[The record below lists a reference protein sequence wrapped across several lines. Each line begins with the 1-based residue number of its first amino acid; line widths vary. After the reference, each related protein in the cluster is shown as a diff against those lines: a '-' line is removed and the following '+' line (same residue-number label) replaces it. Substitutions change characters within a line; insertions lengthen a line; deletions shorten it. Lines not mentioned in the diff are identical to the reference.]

1 MQHHPYRGA
10 FPLSILQDGYFML
23 CLLSIA
29 HQLQWNQSVDCH
41 WKSLLL
47 VIWSQVLI
55 FQNPPFFDDNN
66 LEDSPL
72 CAFVG
77 LIYPNLSRDS
87 VPTCPWEIPSIP
99 GQMHQASHWN
109 SRTFR
114 SANILGRIHQ
124 KNRKL
129 FGRKWEFLWGYPSSL
144 DGFWQRENPRNQW
157 MRTGGSPI
165 YGNPRDET
173 GRHVN
178 LVAEKTALPA
188 NSGHLQAA
196 WMAPRVDRPTPLV
209 GKPIGAGKPC
219 RSVDRRWDWMRT
231 RGMMKLVDW
240 M

>member
-1 MQHHPYRGA
+1 MTTILKTHP
-10 FPLSILQDGYFML
+10 FVPLL
-23 CLLSIA
+23 
-29 HQLQWNQSVDCH
+29 
-41 WKSLLL
+41 
-47 VIWSQVLI
+47 
-55 FQNPPFFDDNN
+55 
-66 LEDSPL
+66 
-72 CAFVG
+72 G
-77 LIYPNLSRDS
+77 LFI
-87 VPTCPWEIPSIP
+87 PTFREIPS
-99 GQMHQASHWN
+99 QLA
-109 SRTFR
+109 
-114 SANILGRIHQ
+114 LGRSHPSPVRCIRPPTGTRGLSGAQ
-124 KNRKL
+124 TFWAGFTKKNRKL